1 MVPLPVDP
9 LPVLP
14 DPVVIFLL
22 ALQLIVVPLF
32 VPPQLQFH
40 GPFPAKFSIVPVIQR
55 LMPVETRVLRELLFA
70 LPHEPFTGVG
80 AEALSNREEDQFE
93 PPPPPHDPPELPPPE
108 LPPLTPLFLALTHP
122 EVIGVKNLWIKIDD
136 TVSFDFILHTVFVLF
151 SWMSVDGSA
160 TRDASFSARV
170 SPSARASILVI

>member
-1 MVPLPVDP
+1 M
-9 LPVLP
+9 
-14 DPVVIFLL
+14 
-22 ALQLIVVPLF
+22 
-32 VPPQLQFH
+32 
-40 GPFPAKFSIVPVIQR
+40 KFSIVPVIQR
-55 LMPVETRVLRELLFA
+55 LFPVDARVLRELLFA
-70 LPHEPFTGVG
+70 LPHEPFTGVSTG
-80 AEALSNREEDQFE
+80 AVLREGEDQVE

-108 LPPLTPLFLALTHP
+108 LPPPELPPRISFFPALTHP

>member
-93 PPPPPHDPPELPPPE
+93 PPHDPPELPPPE
-108 LPPLTPLFLALTHP
+108 LPPRISFFPALTHP

-136 TVSFDFILHTVFVLF
+136 VL
-151 SWMSVDGSA
+151 SIPPLSPLPDKE
-160 TRDASFSARV
+160 V
-170 SPSARASILVI
+170 SPILRRL

>member
-1 MVPLPVDP
+1 M
-9 LPVLP
+9 
-14 DPVVIFLL
+14 
-22 ALQLIVVPLF
+22 VPLF

-93 PPPPPHDPPELPPPE
+93 PPHDPPE